1 SVLLDLDR
9 YRPRIITYLE
19 QQTGKPAEIGKLS
32 LRLFPPAIHV
42 ENFGLRNAP
51 PFPSGYIVKVAAID
65 AELEPHALW
74 HRHLVVTALAL
85 DRPEVNPM
93 SDTDGPWNF
102 SNPTA
107 RPASKPFTLGEIGR
121 VYIRRG
127 QLVASNL
134 LPSNAPG
141 PIFFE
146 AHEIYGELDHVNV
159 DAMIDPNASSMGG
172 QGHVRTE
179 LLSLGAIDA
188 KNLSFTLQLWAK
200 Q

>member
-1 SVLLDLDR
+1 VRATGCRPVRGTPGSKQPYLLGSFDMTRSPVRRRVFVGLSVVALVATAAWIAASVLLDLDR

-93 SDTDGPWNF
+93 SDPDGPWNF

-134 LPSNAPG
+134 LPS
-141 PIFFE
+141 
-146 AHEIYGELDHVNV
+146 
-159 DAMIDPNASSMGG
+159 
-172 QGHVRTE
+172 
-179 LLSLGAIDA
+179 
-188 KNLSFTLQLWAK
+188 
-200 Q
+200 